1 MVYFTAVVDE
11 SDKVETS
18 ADIYGLDNKLAT
30 ALFGNATGFPL
41 PPPEP
46 EPQVGAD
53 ADASGPARRNTADN
67 DFARSMQG
75 FLGE

>member
-1 MVYFTAVVDE
+1 
-11 SDKVETS
+11 
-18 ADIYGLDNKLAT
+18 
-30 ALFGNATGFPL
+30 L